1 MAENVS
7 MAKEDLV
14 KETIRTMGYSRR
26 GSALEE
32 DVDIGIKS
40 GLKTGELVRNGDK
53 TISRSVS

>member
-1 MAENVS
+1 

-32 DVDIGIKS
+32 DVEIGIKS